1 MNQGSRAAT
10 LTHWSR
16 TGWPLAGDLA
26 GRSEAAPANVSA
38 DLPVPGCSASPRYQA
53 VHMPHLFPAMMRYRY
68 SAERIGCGRLYYIWT
83 QRLIITLTKFR
94 NQRQQDRRG
103 RGRAQRGKMGDRER
117 RVC

>member
-10 LTHWSR
+10 VTQWSR
-16 TGWPLAGDLA
+16 TGLPLAGDLA

-68 SAERIGCGRLYYIWT
+68 SAERIGCGRLVMEPSL
-83 QRLIITLTKFR
+83 RVPPVCLAVSLASSGHLTL
-94 NQRQQDRRG
+94 
-103 RGRAQRGKMGDRER
+103 
-117 RVC
+117 